1 MMLMNDSGSL
11 FSGHLS
17 SIDMRLIERP
27 TVRVRGV
34 SMDTLMYNSSGD
46 L

>member
-1 MMLMNDSGSL
+1 MMLMNGSGSL